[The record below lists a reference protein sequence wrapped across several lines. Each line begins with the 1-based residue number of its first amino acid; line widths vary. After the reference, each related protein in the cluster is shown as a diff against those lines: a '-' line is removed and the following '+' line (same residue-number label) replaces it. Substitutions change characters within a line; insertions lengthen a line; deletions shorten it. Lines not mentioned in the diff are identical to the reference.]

1 MANASMPGNS
11 AGRAQSAVKALVVAL
26 MAGSAVLATAV
37 WAQQPPAAP
46 PKAAAPTAKAPAA
59 KAAPPAQQPAQSA
72 SAQSPWVKL
81 CEKAK
86 VRVKLPDG
94 KDGEQE
100 KTLCLTTHEQLDATT
115 GLPVV
120 SAAIRQAEGV
130 DKNILAIMV
139 PLGMVIPIGMQ
150 AAVASPEV
158 WAGVIKGDQIDDK
171 LLKIAKL
178 QYAYCYAA
186 GCTAEVE
193 ATKELLD
200 DMKRG
205 AGILVRAVDILGR
218 PAMWG
223 VPLVGFGPAFA
234 GPPTDNKRYADARAD
249 FMKQIEAQ
257 YAQQR
262 QVALAKDP
270 KLAEAY
276 KKLQDAQKEMAVAAQ
291 TAKAAEQPAAAPAA
305 AAAQPAPPAKK
316 K

>member
-1 MANASMPGNS
+1 MANATMPQ
-11 AGRAQSAVKALVVAL
+11 RAAKALAI
-26 MAGSAVLATAV
+26 AVITGGAFMATAAS
-37 WAQQPPAAP
+37 AQQ
-46 PKAAAPTAKAPAA
+46 PKAAAPAA
-59 KAAPPAQQPAQSA
+59 KGGQQQQQAQGDPNS
-72 SAQSPWVKL
+72 QSPWVKL

-100 KTLCLTTHEQLDATT
+100 KQLCLTTHEQLDANT

-130 DKNILAIMV
+130 EKNVLAIMV
-139 PLGMVIPIGMQ
+139 PLGMVIPLGMK
-150 AAVASPEV
+150 AAVAPADV
-158 WAGVIKGDQIDDK
+158 WGKVIKGEQIDDK
-171 LLKIAKL
+171 QLKVANL

-200 DMKRG
+200 DMNKG
-205 AGILVRAVDILGR
+205 AGLLIRAVDILGR

-223 VPLVGFGPAFA
+223 VPLAGFSSAFA
-234 GPPTDNKRYADARAD
+234 GPATDNKKYAEARAA
-249 FMKQIEAQ
+249 FMKQIEQQ

-262 QVALAKDP
+262 EEALKKDP

-276 KKLQDAQKEMAVAAQ
+276 KKLQEAQSEMGKAVQANQPAA
-291 TAKAAEQPAAAPAA
+291 AAAPAA
-305 AAAQPAPPAKK
+305 KAPPAAQQQQQKK
-316 K
+316 

>member
-1 MANASMPGNS
+1 MANIGMPS
-11 AGRAQSAVKALVVAL
+11 KVSGRVQRAAKALAVAV
-26 MAGSAVLATAV
+26 MAGGAALATTAS
-37 WAQQPPAAP
+37 AQQQPQPKTPPA
-46 PKAAAPTAKAPAA
+46 KAAPPAA
-59 KAAPPAQQPAQSA
+59 KAAPQTQPAQSA
-72 SAQSPWVKL
+72 AAQSPWVKL

-94 KDGEQE
+94 KDGQQE

-130 DKNILAIMV
+130 EKNILAVMV
-139 PLGMVIPIGMQ
+139 PLGMVIPLGMK
-150 AAVASPEV
+150 AAVAPPEV
-158 WAGVIKGDQIDDK
+158 WAAVIKGDQIDDK
-171 LLKIAKL
+171 LLKIANL

-193 ATKELLD
+193 ATKELIE
-200 DMKRG
+200 DMKKG
-205 AGILVRAVDILGR
+205 AGLLVRAVDILGR

-223 VPLVGFGPAFA
+223 VPLAGFNQAFA

-262 QVALAKDP
+262 QAALAKDP

-276 KKLQDAQKEMAVAAQ
+276 KKLQDAQQEMAAAAKS
-291 TAKAAEQPAAAPAA
+291 AKAPEQPAAQPAAAPAA
-305 AAAQPAPPAKK
+305 QPAKK